1 MTLDSAF
8 FLWWDLALLWWAIPH
23 RLKTWS
29 PWKLGCSHCWQIQAS
44 TGGFTNPSEPEGYNP
59 QLLCALQLWPG
70 AHSRLWWGVGFRI
83 DPPLDFGPC
92 SRVSAFLVS
101 LLCSSPCSLYPC
113 PTDSG
118 SSKWPTVEFCLESSE
133 GHSCLFKPNPLDHGW
148 KLSPGRLLGNL
159 RRHCRRSLCL
169 MDCILALLGAHC

>member
-1 MTLDSAF
+1 MMGHSPQAE
-8 FLWWDLALLWWAIPH
+8 DLKSMEALLFPSLADPSKYGGGDSQTPLSQRDTIHNFCVPCSFVQE
-23 RLKTWS
+23 LI
-29 PWKLGCSHCWQIQAS
+29 LGFDG
-44 TGGFTNPSEPEGYNP
+44 GGFT
-59 QLLCALQLWPG
+59 
-70 AHSRLWWGVGFRI
+70 I

-101 LLCSSPCSLYPC
+101 LLCSSPCSLYLC

-118 SSKWPTVEFCLESSE
+118 NSRWPTVEFCLESSE
-133 GHSCLFKPNPLDHGW
+133 GHPCLFKTSPLGHGW

-159 RRHCRRSLCL
+159 RPHCRRSLCL